1 MKHLYFF
8 AIMLLC
14 ANMMCAQD
22 VNTQVATRY
31 QQSGLSMFNELV
43 KDRGDNICFSPLSV
57 QIALSMVQ
65 NGADGNTLKQLKQ
78 VLGTE
83 EFSNEEIGQYNSC
96 LTKTLTERPQYFEEE
111 WKWYEEANPQEAF
124 DSFYP
129 KCELANGLWT
139 RPDVKLY
146 DDFVQALRTNYDAQV
161 ENVSFDTWEG
171 IGKINDWA
179 FDKTHGLIPS
189 IYDEPQPSDLAV
201 VIINAL
207 YFKGMWRN
215 AFIKGETT
223 KDKFLL
229 NDDTYVETDMMC
241 ARERFDCAET
251 PSFYA
256 ITLYYGYTNNFSMTI
271 FVPREGT
278 SLAPLTYDD
287 WDATRKPTNLPINLY
302 MPRFE
307 ISNKFDL
314 VDLLQAMGVTDAFG
328 EGADFSKMSEVNR
341 SISKITQLSKIKADE
356 EGTEAAAITVVDITD
371 GMSIIDPNDYQDFRV
386 DRPFYFTI
394 QSSKSNAILFIG
406 RVTQLEGQRGA
417 VNSIDDI
424 PSNSKSSSAIY
435 DLSGRQLSIPPS
447 KGLYIEDGRKKVAN

>member
-83 EFSNEEIGQYNSC
+83 EFSNEEIGQYNSS
-96 LTKTLTERPQYFEEE
+96 LTKTLTERPQYVEEE

-179 FDKTHGLIPS
+179 F
-189 IYDEPQPSDLAV
+189 YRC
-201 VIINAL
+201 
-207 YFKGMWRN
+207 Y
-215 AFIKGETT
+215 
-223 KDKFLL
+223 
-229 NDDTYVETDMMC
+229 
-241 ARERFDCAET
+241 
-251 PSFYA
+251 
-256 ITLYYGYTNNFSMTI
+256 
-271 FVPREGT
+271 
-278 SLAPLTYDD
+278 
-287 WDATRKPTNLPINLY
+287 
-302 MPRFE
+302 
-307 ISNKFDL
+307 DL
-314 VDLLQAMGVTDAFG
+314 VQIYLPNSVTSIGDYAFNNCSG
-328 EGADFSKMSEVNR
+328 LV
-341 SISKITQLSKIKADE
+341 
-356 EGTEAAAITVVDITD
+356 
-371 GMSIIDPNDYQDFRV
+371 
-386 DRPFYFTI
+386 
-394 QSSKSNAILFIG
+394 
-406 RVTQLEGQRGA
+406 
-417 VNSIDDI
+417 SIDI
-424 PSNSKSSSAIY
+424 PNSVEYIAIGVFTTRCVSMCL
-435 DLSGRQLSIPPS
+435 D
-447 KGLYIEDGRKKVAN
+447 